1 MTDVL
6 HEPTLAAPATPPP
19 VRRPWYRRPLVIVPI
34 VVAVVAAA
42 IVTTVLLVV
51 NDPVKVHGTVLD
63 SVTGNAVAGAT
74 ISAGDRTATAD
85 DHGVFALD
93 NVAKDATVTVS
104 AANYTPVEIKA
115 TTAAV
120 VVRLAPI
127 PVRVTVTSALTGA
140 GLSATLTAPDGAR
153 TATDSSGVATAY
165 RVGPS
170 DKITVGAEG
179 YTAATVVVGGDRTI
193 AATLRPTFAT
203 VAGQLEQW
211 AAAKQDDKI
220 INWVLSPAT
229 EFRYGPIP
237 EITGIPPGVWVAG
250 REVVGQD
257 AAVVL
262 ALVPGLGLEQEVFK
276 DLFSGKPEQFVVAGQ
291 QAWHGAF
298 AGAQGTFASVWAHQ
312 PLLIMIVSTDL
323 STTDKVL
330 NGIVAA
336 QPSS

>member
-19 VRRPWYRRPLVIVPI
+19 VSRPWYRRPLVIVPI

-51 NDPVKVHGTVLD
+51 NEPVKVHGTVLD
-63 SVTGNAVAGAT
+63 SITGNAVAGAT
-74 ISAGDRTATAD
+74 ISAGDRIATAD
-85 DHGVFALD
+85 TRGVFVLD
-93 NVAKDATVTVS
+93 KVEKEATVTIS
-104 AANYTPVEIKA
+104 AANYGPAEIKA
-115 TTAAV
+115 TTAAA

-165 RVGPS
+165 RVGPG
-170 DKITVGAEG
+170 DKVTVGAAG
-179 YTAATVVVGGDRTI
+179 YTPATVVVGGDRAI
-193 AATLRPTFAT
+193 AATLQPTFAT

-211 AAAKQDDKI
+211 AAAKQDDQI

-229 EFRYGPIP
+229 GFQYGSIP
-237 EITGIPPGVWVAG
+237 EITGLPPGVWVAG
-250 REVVGQD
+250 REVFGQN
-257 AAVVL
+257 AGVVL
-262 ALVPGLGLEQEVFK
+262 MLVPGLGLEQEVFK
-276 DLFSGKPEQFVVAGQ
+276 EVFSGSPEQFIVAGQ

-298 AGAQGTFASVWAHQ
+298 AGVQGTFASVWAHQ
-312 PLLIMIVSTDL
+312 PLLIMIISTDL
-323 STTDKVL
+323 STADEVL
-330 NGIVAA
+330 TGIVAA
-336 QPSS
+336 QPAS